1 MEKSF
6 YKAFVAQTP
15 EEVLHLVFKKEEDI
29 IITVSLNNG
38 NYVEGI
44 ILDITKDNDHQKS
57 VCMLSLEE
65 QVYFFNMHTIS
76 LVTIK
81 QPKKMV
87 VELSKGAIS
96 RPISSANENLTVL
109 QLKRWLNAER
119 IALGEQILDFNIE
132 AISTEELNDR
142 LNIKDVFLALKSVVG
157 TVTKDDLGKE
167 AWSAVNTVVLKQ
179 ADTLQLNIS
188 ENTFTISIAI
198 EKALPAKLSEILEEK
213 LLRIL

>member
-29 IITVSLNNG
+29 LIAVSLNNG

-96 RPISSANENLTVL
+96 RPISSVNENLTVL

-142 LNIKDVFLALKSVVG
+142 LNIKDVFSALKSVVG

-188 ENTFTISIAI
+188 ENTLTISIAI
-198 EKALPAKLSEILEEK
+198 DKALPSKLSEILEEK

>member
-29 IITVSLNNG
+29 LIAVSLNNG
-38 NYVEGI
+38 NYLEGI

-87 VELSKGAIS
+87 VELSMGAIS
-96 RPISSANENLTVL
+96 RPILSVNENLTVL

-142 LNIKDVFLALKSVVG
+142 LNIKDVFSALKSVVG

-188 ENTFTISIAI
+188 ENTLTISIAI
-198 EKALPAKLSEILEEK
+198 DKALPSKLSEILEEK

>member
-29 IITVSLNNG
+29 LIAVSLNNG

-142 LNIKDVFLALKSVVG
+142 LNIKDVFSALKSVVG

-188 ENTFTISIAI
+188 ENTLTISIAI
-198 EKALPAKLSEILEEK
+198 DKALPAKLSEILEEK

>member
-15 EEVLHLVFKKEEDI
+15 EEVLHYVFKKEEDI

-119 IALGEQILDFNIE
+119 IALGDQILDFNIE

-167 AWSAVNTVVLKQ
+167 AWSAVNKVVLKQ

-188 ENTFTISIAI
+188 ENTLTISIAI
-198 EKALPAKLSEILEEK
+198 DKALPAKLSEILEEK